1 LVNFLIFTNRHQVEK
16 ENFIEVLKHYSESS
30 EEQALRVLSLK
41 ESYPYSQL
49 LHALA
54 ARVSKDHEFANHQ
67 KELQLAAVHAADRS
81 VLKDVMTLDNLV
93 ATRPTSTDN
102 PDVKNVAVVSP
113 SLASKPAVVAAVSDG
128 PDNVADQVMN
138 DLEKLHQLRH
148 NFEQMFVDSEKVPKV
163 KPVTPEKKEP
173 VVEKAVSNSTSTR
186 ESLKSRKERIV
197 ELAKAMA
204 AAKEEASIE
213 DTKPQGKKKDPPSES
228 LIDEIATKKHALEP
242 ENEKQKEQLKI
253 IEKFIKTQPSISNPK
268 DKNAATP
275 PIDLSSI
282 KTGEFNDNVVSET
295 LVEILIKQGKKDK
308 AIEVLKKLIWKF
320 PQKKAYFAAQIE
332 QLKK

>member
-1 LVNFLIFTNRHQVEK
+1 MEK
-16 ENFIEVLKHYSESS
+16 ENFIEVLKHYSECS
-30 EEQALRVLSLK
+30 EEQALDVVSLK

-54 ARVSKDHEFANHQ
+54 ARVSKDHEFINHQ

-93 ATRPTSTDN
+93 ATRPIASAK
-102 PDVKNVAVVSP
+102 PEIKNVAVVSP
-113 SLASKPAVVAAVSDG
+113 VRVSKPAVVTAVSDA
-128 PDNVADQVMN
+128 PENVADQVMN

-148 NFEQMFVDSEKVPKV
+148 NFEQMFVDSNQLPTAG
-163 KPVTPEKKEP
+163 PLTSEKKEP
-173 VVEKAVSNSTSTR
+173 VVDKAVANTKELSSPR

-204 AAKEEASIE
+204 VAKEEAPQE
-213 DTKPQGKKKDPPSES
+213 DSKPNVKKKDPPSES
-228 LIDEIATKKHALEP
+228 IIDEIATKNALEP

-268 DKNAATP
+268 DKGTP
-275 PIDLSSI
+275 APVVDLTSI

-332 QLKK
+332 KLKN

>member
-1 LVNFLIFTNRHQVEK
+1 MEK
-16 ENFIEVLKHYSESS
+16 ENFIDVLKHYSECS
-30 EEQALRVLSLK
+30 EEQALSVLSLK

-54 ARVSKDHEFANHQ
+54 ARVSKDHEFINHQ

-93 ATRPTSTDN
+93 ATRPTTTDK
-102 PDVKNVAVVSP
+102 PDVKNVAFVSP
-113 SLASKPAVVAAVSDG
+113 SVVSKSAVVAAVSDG
-128 PDNVADQVMN
+128 PENVADQVMT

-148 NFEQMFVDSEKVPKV
+148 NFEQMFVDPEQAAKSR
-163 KPVTPEKKEP
+163 PVTPEKKEP
-173 VVEKAVSNSTSTR
+173 VVEKAVGNSSSPR

-204 AAKEEASIE
+204 AAKDEAPLE
-213 DTKPQGKKKDPPSES
+213 DSKPKVKKKDVPSEN

-268 DKNAATP
+268 DKGAPTP

-332 QLKK
+332 KLKIS

>member
-1 LVNFLIFTNRHQVEK
+1 MEK
-16 ENFIEVLKHYSESS
+16 ENFIEVLKHYSECS
-30 EEQALRVLSLK
+30 EEQALGVIALK

-54 ARVSKDHEFANHQ
+54 ARVSKDHEFINHQ
-67 KELQLAAVHAADRS
+67 KELQLAAVHASDRS

-93 ATRPTSTDN
+93 ATRPIATAK
-102 PDVKNVAVVSP
+102 PEIKNLAVVSP
-113 SLASKPAVVAAVSDG
+113 ILVSKAAVVTAVSDA

-148 NFEQMFVDSEKVPKV
+148 NFEQMFVDSDQVPTAGSV
-163 KPVTPEKKEP
+163 ASEKKEP
-173 VVEKAVSNSTSTR
+173 VVDKAVANTKELSSKR

-204 AAKEEASIE
+204 VAKEEAIQEES
-213 DTKPQGKKKDPPSES
+213 KPKVKKKDPPSES
-228 LIDEIATKKHALEP
+228 IIDEIATKKHALEP

-253 IEKFIKTQPSISNPK
+253 IETFIKTQPSISSPK
-268 DKNAATP
+268 DKSTP
-275 PIDLSSI
+275 APVDLSSI

-332 QLKK
+332 KLKIS

>member
-1 LVNFLIFTNRHQVEK
+1 MEK
-16 ENFIEVLKHYSESS
+16 ENFIEVLKHYSECS
-30 EEQALRVLSLK
+30 EEQALGVIALK

-54 ARVSKDHEFANHQ
+54 ARMSKDHEFINHQ
-67 KELQLAAVHAADRS
+67 KELQLAAVHASDRS
-81 VLKDVMTLDNLV
+81 VLKDVMTLDNLA
-93 ATRPTSTDN
+93 ATRPIAPAK

-113 SLASKPAVVAAVSDG
+113 VQVSEAAVVTAVSEA
-128 PDNVADQVMN
+128 PDNVADQVLS
-138 DLEKLHQLRH
+138 DLEKLHVLRH
-148 NFEQMFVDSEKVPKV
+148 NFEQMFVDSKQVPTAE
-163 KPVTPEKKEP
+163 PVTSDKKEP
-173 VVEKAVSNSTSTR
+173 VVDKAVANSKERASTR

-204 AAKEEASIE
+204 VAKDEAPLEES
-213 DTKPQGKKKDPPSES
+213 KPKVKKKEPSSES
-228 LIDEIATKKHALEP
+228 FLDEIATKKSALEP

-268 DKNAATP
+268 DKNAPAP
-275 PIDLSSI
+275 AVDLSSI

-332 QLKK
+332 KLKIS